1 MVKHPVI
8 KLKICILEIYE
19 RKAINKTRNKC
30 KLTFDYVGKA
40 LLVLSA
46 TVGDVSIS

>member
-1 MVKHPVI
+1 MYTRNLWK
-8 KLKICILEIYE
+8 KN
-19 RKAINKTRNKC
+19 NKTRNKC